1 MTTEQTLV
9 DLYENAFGDDIDKTS
24 DTWKTFQSIMTLR
37 PAFYN
42 LMVTELELQTDK
54 DFTESLQHLVWI
66 FWEGSNPDGSSLGKT
81 SWKEL
86 GDMFIQTKQ
95 IEDSHYG

>member
-24 DTWKTFQSIMTLR
+24 DTWKTFQSIITLC

-42 LMVTELELQTDK
+42 LMVTEQKLQAE
-54 DFTESLQHLVWI
+54 DFTEALQHLAWI